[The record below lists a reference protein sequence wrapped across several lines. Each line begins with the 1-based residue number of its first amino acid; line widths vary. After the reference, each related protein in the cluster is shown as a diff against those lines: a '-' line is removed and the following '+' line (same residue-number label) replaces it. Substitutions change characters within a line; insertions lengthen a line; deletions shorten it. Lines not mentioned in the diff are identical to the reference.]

1 MIRLF
6 PELRPILEEASEL
19 APVGGG
25 GCAKAGA
32 QVAQSV
38 AQQPYTRTGKKRQK
52 SLASRGVGEI
62 VRRLAMGCQRPE
74 WWGQDANESRAPR
87 ETVTSSPPAL
97 QKAVHLMQPI
107 TS

>member
-6 PELRPILEEASEL
+6 PELRPILKEVDEL
-19 APVGGG
+19 APVSGG

-52 SLASRGVGEI
+52 SLTSRGLREI
-62 VRRLAMGCQRPE
+62 VRLL
-74 WWGQDANESRAPR
+74 
-87 ETVTSSPPAL
+87 T
-97 QKAVHLMQPI
+97 
-107 TS
+107 